1 MPHWSA
7 KTGSRKSLRKV
18 FGVILRHDWRG
29 GASDLGSPQETHMN
43 EHPPGTAVGYHE
55 DFYAWTREQA
65 KRLRALGRLG
75 RDLPIEI
82 DLAHVAEEIEDLGKA
97 ELRGVTRLIRLIF
110 VHLLEAASAPD
121 SDAVAHWRAEAT
133 AFHIDMLDYWTP
145 SMRQRIDVQDLWVR
159 ARALADARLRE
170 HGSSLAAD
178 LPVECPF
185 GTKDVTTKDFRFD
198 DALARLRS
206 VRSPGATSSN

>member
-1 MPHWSA
+1 MA
-7 KTGSRKSLRKV
+7 L
-18 FGVILRHDWRG
+18 GVILRHDWRG
-29 GASDLGSPQETHMN
+29 RASDLGSPEETHMN

-55 DFYAWTREQA
+55 DFHAWSQEQA
-65 KRLRALGRLG
+65 KRLRALERLG
-75 RDLPIEI
+75 RGLPVEI
-82 DLAHVAEEIEDLGKA
+82 DLAHVAEEIEDWGKA
-97 ELRGVTRLIRLIF
+97 ELRGVTSLIRPIF

-121 SDAVAHWRAEAT
+121 SDAVAHRRAEVT
-133 AFHIDMLDYWTP
+133 AFLDDVRDYWTP
-145 SMRQRIDVQDLWVR
+145 SMRQRIGVQDLWVR

-178 LPVECPF
+178 LPVECPL
-185 GTKDVTTKDFRFD
+185 GTKDVITKDFRID